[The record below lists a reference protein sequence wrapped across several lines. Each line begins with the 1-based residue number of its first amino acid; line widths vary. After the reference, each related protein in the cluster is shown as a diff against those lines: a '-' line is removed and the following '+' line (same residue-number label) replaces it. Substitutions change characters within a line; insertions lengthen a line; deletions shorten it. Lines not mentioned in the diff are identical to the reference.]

1 MLKLKNLLI
10 IGQKKKA
17 QMNPTEVAIGPMPL
31 PKLKSTGYGSNLLS
45 GEGDAIARFIKENKR
60 IPRRGEIG
68 MTSEEIAKFEGQGW
82 VMSGVRHKK
91 MNAVRLKK
99 ESQIYSIEEKRA
111 LAMANIE
118 EKINKENKV
127 IADFRE
133 ILHNKLGRKANLPNL
148 Q

>member
-1 MLKLKNLLI
+1 MD
-10 IGQKKKA
+10 
-17 QMNPTEVAIGPMPL
+17 PVEDSIGPMPL
-31 PKLKSTGYGSNLLS
+31 PQLKSSGYGSHLLP

-68 MTSEEIAKFEGQGW
+68 MTSDEIAKFEGQGW
-82 VMSGVRHKK
+82 VMSGTRHKK
-91 MNAVRLKK
+91 MNAMRLKK

-118 EKINKENKV
+118 EKINRENKV

-133 ILHNKLGRKANLPNL
+133 ILHQKLGSKANLSKL
-148 Q
+148 L